1 MIIQPHDSLI
11 VQTMSRVLLPLIQLY
26 ALHVL
31 FFGQYGPGGGFVG
44 GVIFGASLILTVLVF
59 GANARESFFAK
70 RAYHADGLGL
80 ILFTGIGG
88 LCMIFA
94 GQFLNYASV
103 PLPGL
108 DLPATRSLGIV
119 GTMIGVAVDV
129 GVASISIVYSLAP
142 EHEEEV
148 SHV

>member
-1 MIIQPHDSLI
+1 MIQPHDSLI
-11 VQTMSRVLLPLIQLY
+11 VQTISRVLLPLIQLY
-26 ALHVL
+26 GVYVL

-59 GANARESFFAK
+59 GANSRESFFAK
-70 RAYHADGLGL
+70 HAYHADGLGL
-80 ILFTGIGG
+80 IIFAGVGG

-94 GQFLNYASV
+94 GQFLNYAAV

-108 DLPATRSLGIV
+108 DLPATRSIGIV

-129 GVASISIVYSLAP
+129 GVTSISIVYSLSP
-142 EHEEEV
+142 EEEEELR
-148 SHV
+148 HA